1 MLQFSTFI
9 CHVWQIM
16 WHNTWLTYAN
26 AAHVFI
32 SLSIEWHGKTHSDW
46 VCLRVC
52 IQIVCFSST
61 FSTMNRTH
69 ERARRWRQWQRKSNQ
84 NWWWKKRGVCSRREN
99 PMLCVHVYLMFIASQ
114 CYTGGSL
121 RHLGRCVP
129 LDLVMVTMK
138 MVIFKSQNFLTC
150 HCHFLPDFN

>member
-1 MLQFSTFI
+1 MKERDGDDNDRESRT
-9 CHVWQIM
+9 
-16 WHNTWLTYAN
+16 
-26 AAHVFI
+26 
-32 SLSIEWHGKTHSDW
+32 KTGGG
-46 VCLRVC
+46 
-52 IQIVCFSST
+52 
-61 FSTMNRTH
+61 
-69 ERARRWRQWQRKSNQ
+69 
-84 NWWWKKRGVCSRREN
+84 KKRDVCSRREN